1 MDLLEQFES
10 QTPAEYRIRSE
21 EALRWYQQQ
30 MRAVRINAREFYR
43 TSGLRKT
50 RRILTGRFYTYY
62 YEPKYADTLPYYDI
76 FPVVLILAHDS
87 NSFMGL
93 NFHYIPPRYR
103 VLLLKELYDYAT
115 KDDEDADDMTT
126 YIRITYEILRSAKKF
141 RWAKPCLKRYRID
154 HVIGPALEVTPDHWD
169 SVAMLP
175 LARFKKKNIQQVY
188 QESRVKA
195 FE

>member
-1 MDLLEQFES
+1 MSLLERFES
-10 QTPAEYRIRSE
+10 QTPSEYRIRSE
-21 EALRWYQQQ
+21 EALKWYQEQ
-30 MRAVRINAREFYR
+30 MRSVSINSREFYR
-43 TSGLRKT
+43 TSGLKKT

-103 VLLLKELYDYAT
+103 VLLLKELYEYAT
-115 KDDEDADDMTT
+115 KDSEDADDMTT
-126 YIRITYEILRSAKKF
+126 YIRISYDILKAAKKF
-141 RWAKPCLKRYRID
+141 RWAKPCLKKYRLD
-154 HVIGPALEVTPDHWD
+154 HMIGPALEVTPDHWD

-175 LARFKKKNIQQVY
+175 LAKFKKQNIRLVY
-188 QESRVKA
+188 QDSRTKA